1 MHPQRLRRM
10 GTGLLAG
17 IATLALIG
25 CDMESETELYLDD
38 LVAVAEEGET
48 LHTPTQIAMDMA
60 SVQQCQ
66 DNREKLESILGRYLP
81 DFRAVEC
88 AQDQFQAVL
97 LAEASVPIQAGY
109 KAGEMDAVFGIGVDT
124 QELDDGRTGYQ
135 SSFLLNRDQLKALQ
149 ADIQSQF
156 HQEVDLAGSDLTV
169 RLNNDRRGKWEVFT
183 QYVYMGGTPYQFGQA
198 ELSRRDRLQIQL
210 SDVGRDV
217 LIRGGSTSLVL
228 AARTAEPEP
237 EN

>member
-1 MHPQRLRRM
+1 MHRQRLWRT

-17 IATLALIG
+17 IAALALMG

-48 LHTPTQIAMDMA
+48 LQTPVQITMEMG

-97 LAEASVPIQAGY
+97 LAEASVPIQADY
-109 KAGEMDAVFGIGVDT
+109 EASSMDAVFGLGT
-124 QELDDGRTGYQ
+124 STGELEDGRTAYQ
-135 SSFLLNRDQLKALQ
+135 SAFLLNRDQLKALQ
-149 ADIQSQF
+149 ADIRSQF
-156 HQEVDLAGSDLTV
+156 HQEVDLAGSDLMV
-169 RLNNDRRGKWEVFT
+169 RLNNDRRGEWEVWG
-183 QYVYMGGTPYQFGQA
+183 QYIYMDGTAYQFGKSR
-198 ELSRRDRLQIQL
+198 LGRRDRVQIKL

-217 LIRGGSTSLVL
+217 LLRSGSASLI
-228 AARTAEPEP
+228 AATRAQDSSSD
-237 EN
+237 N